1 MIAIQSIETWWTK
14 ASRGAPASSVRA
26 AGPEALALTQLS
38 SPAQVHWHRVLRE
51 ERSGFAATSSEVS
64 LSLQD
69 AQRQLR
75 GLVLHAGIDSI
86 DVMFTSCPYS
96 VGAPQR
102 RNGHAIRL
110 EAGRWC
116 RIIHNGRFGEDH
128 EWWYQETTT
137 NIAFLPAT
145 KAIFFEAAPVKI
157 DDHREK
163 LW

>member
-14 ASRGAPASSVRA
+14 ASRGAPASAARA
-26 AGPEALALTQLS
+26 AGPDALRLTTLS
-38 SPAQVHWHRVLRE
+38 STAQVHWHRVRRE
-51 ERSGFAATSSEVS
+51 ERSAFVSTSSEVS

-69 AQRQLR
+69 ALRQMR
-75 GLVLHAGIDSI
+75 GLVFHAGLDAI
-86 DVMFTSCPYS
+86 DVMFTSCPYT
-96 VGAPQR
+96 VGAPAR

-116 RIIHNGRFGEDH
+116 RIIHNGRFAEDH

-137 NIAFLPAT
+137 NIAFCPAT
-145 KAIFFEAAPVKI
+145 KEIFFESAPVKI
-157 DDHREK
+157 DDHRAE